1 MAAGD
6 KGEAMRRVTMSFDDE
21 LLAEL
26 DAFLLKSGAASRSE
40 ALRDLVRR
48 GLGQVALDEKATGDC
63 IGIVSY
69 ACHQAMRGLARR
81 LAESRH
87 DLHDRTI
94 ATTTAPLDHD
104 TAIEVTIMRGDAQ
117 ELHGHAESLF
127 LERGVMHGNVS
138 LIPVEPQ
145 RDTHAHGPGRPRAH
159 LHLKVR
165 ETF

>member
-1 MAAGD
+1 
-6 KGEAMRRVTMSFDDE
+6 MRRVTMSFDDG

-26 DAFLLKSGAASRSE
+26 DAFLQKSGAASRSE

-48 GLGQVALDEKATGDC
+48 GLGQVALDGKATGDC
-63 IGIVSY
+63 VGVVSY
-69 ACHQAMRGLARR
+69 ACHQSMRGLARR

-104 TAIEVTIMRGDAQ
+104 TAIEVTIMRGDAR

-165 ETF
+165 ESF